1 LKVQEF
7 LAGSLQ
13 SHDATPRQTMSK
25 TLTLPKAPTTPDEPL
40 CDVSVKFVRIKQVRA
55 DGLVCFEF
63 AIGWPELFV
72 DLMLPRSAF
81 DDFCLRQKV
90 QLLND

>member
-1 LKVQEF
+1 

-13 SHDATPRQTMSK
+13 SGDRITRQPMSK
-25 TLTLPKAPTTPDEPL
+25 TLTPAQATTNPDARV
-40 CDVSVKFVRIKQVRA
+40 CDVSAKFVRIRQVRA

-72 DLMLPRSAF
+72 DLMLPRAAF
-81 DDFCLRQKV
+81 DDFCARQKV

>member
-1 LKVQEF
+1 MT
-7 LAGSLQ
+7 STP
-13 SHDATPRQTMSK
+13 AT
-25 TLTLPKAPTTPDEPL
+25 APTTTIERT
-40 CDVSVKFVRIKQVRA
+40 CDVSLKFVRIKQLRA

-72 DLMLPRSAF
+72 DLMLPRAAF

>member
-1 LKVQEF
+1 MTTTP
-7 LAGSLQ
+7 
-13 SHDATPRQTMSK
+13 ATAPI
-25 TLTLPKAPTTPDEPL
+25 APTAAPERP
-40 CDVSVKFVRIKQVRA
+40 CDVSAKFVRIKQLRA

-72 DLMLPRSAF
+72 DLMLPRAAF

-90 QLLND
+90 QLLSD

>member
-1 LKVQEF
+1 M
-7 LAGSLQ
+7 AGSLQ
-13 SHDATPRQTMSK
+13 SHEAPTRQTMPK
-25 TLTLPKAPTTPDEPL
+25 TLTLPQAPTTPAERI
-40 CDVSVKFVRIKQVRA
+40 CDVTLKYVRIRQVRA

-72 DLMLPRSAF
+72 DLMLPRAAF

>member
-1 LKVQEF
+1 MT
-7 LAGSLQ
+7 STP
-13 SHDATPRQTMSK
+13 ATALTT
-25 TLTLPKAPTTPDEPL
+25 TLERP
-40 CDVSVKFVRIKQVRA
+40 CDVSLKFVRIKQLRA

-72 DLMLPRSAF
+72 DLMLPRAAF
-81 DDFCLRQKV
+81 DDFCVRQKV

>member
-1 LKVQEF
+1 
-7 LAGSLQ
+7 
-13 SHDATPRQTMSK
+13 M
-25 TLTLPKAPTTPDEPL
+25 
-40 CDVSVKFVRIKQVRA
+40 CDVRVKFVRIKQLRA

-81 DDFCLRQKV
+81 DDFCLRQNV

>member
-1 LKVQEF
+1 MTMNTTLSTAKVERNC
-7 LAGSLQ
+7 
-13 SHDATPRQTMSK
+13 DI
-25 TLTLPKAPTTPDEPL
+25 TL
-40 CDVSVKFVRIKQVRA
+40 KFVRIKQVRA

-72 DLMLPRSAF
+72 DLMLPRAAF
-81 DDFCLRQKV
+81 DDFCVRQHV

>member
-1 LKVQEF
+1 MPMTF
-7 LAGSLQ
+7 IP
-13 SHDATPRQTMSK
+13 AT
-25 TLTLPKAPTTPDEPL
+25 ATTAADGRT
-40 CDVSVKFVRIKQVRA
+40 CDVTRKFVRVKQLRA

-72 DLMLPRSAF
+72 DLMLPRPAF
-81 DDFCLRQKV
+81 DDFCVRQKV

>member
-1 LKVQEF
+1 MT
-7 LAGSLQ
+7 S
-13 SHDATPRQTMSK
+13 T
-25 TLTLPKAPTTPDEPL
+25 PTTDRGAAEERR
-40 CDVSVKFVRIKQVRA
+40 CDVSRKFVRIKQVRA

-90 QLLND
+90 QLLTD

>member
-1 LKVQEF
+1 
-7 LAGSLQ
+7 
-13 SHDATPRQTMSK
+13 MSK
-25 TLTLPKAPTTPDEPL
+25 TFTSATTSAATAQRI
-40 CDVSVKFVRIKQVRA
+40 CDVSAKFVRIKQVRA

-72 DLMLPRSAF
+72 DLMLPRLAF

>member
-1 LKVQEF
+1 MNPSTPTATATESATSTAATHATARVQPDGL
-7 LAGSLQ
+7 LAPIQ
-13 SHDATPRQTMSK
+13 H
-25 TLTLPKAPTTPDEPL
+25 
-40 CDVSVKFVRIKQVRA
+40 KFVRIKQVRA

-72 DLMLPRSAF
+72 DLMLPQRAF
-81 DDFCLRQKV
+81 DDFCQRQQV